1 MMINKSVVRGSG
13 IPNYSNALGSISM
26 TIYSPHRIPA
36 GYYVYAYLRPDG
48 TPYYIGKGK
57 NKRAWQLH
65 ENIKRLSYNNITIL
79 EQELTEIGAVAL
91 ERRMIQ
97 WYGRK
102 DLGTGILRNRTDG
115 GEGTANSVPWNK
127 GLILPGH
134 GGRNKGTLWSDDGRE
149 SQRKSRSK
157 PNHYDYLKDPV
168 RCKNISI
175 AQKGRIGTSL
185 GKKWFNDGITEYYG
199 DIIPAGFNAGRLITN
214 QSKKGLR
221 WFNNG
226 KENRQFREGMQ
237 HEGFV
242 NGRVTKK

>member
-1 MMINKSVVRGSG
+1 MINKSVVRGSG

-65 ENIKRLSYNNITIL
+65 ENIKRPSYNNITIL

-102 DLGTGILRNRTDG
+102 DLGTGILRNRTD
-115 GEGTANSVPWNK
+115 
-127 GLILPGH
+127 
-134 GGRNKGTLWSDDGRE
+134 
-149 SQRKSRSK
+149 
-157 PNHYDYLKDPV
+157 
-168 RCKNISI
+168 
-175 AQKGRIGTSL
+175 
-185 GKKWFNDGITEYYG
+185 G